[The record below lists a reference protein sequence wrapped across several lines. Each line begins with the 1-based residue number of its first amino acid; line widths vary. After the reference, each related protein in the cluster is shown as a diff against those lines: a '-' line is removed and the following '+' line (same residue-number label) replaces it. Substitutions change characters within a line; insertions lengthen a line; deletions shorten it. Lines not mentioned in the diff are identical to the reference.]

1 MNCPAL
7 YRASV
12 MHLRRLPD
20 GKRTHQFRYRVFRL
34 WLDLDKIDET
44 AAGLLRFSHNRFNLL
59 SLYDRD
65 HGPRDGSALRAW
77 VDGRLAEEG
86 IAAPAQV
93 FLYTFPRLLGYTFNP
108 LSAYIGYD
116 ATGRPSCVLY
126 EVRNTD
132 TDISHYAFDLSND
145 AVPYRHATDKN
156 FYVSPFIDADQ
167 RYSFTLDTRDETF
180 SVRIRLDKEGDLT
193 MIATENAY
201 RCPLDDK
208 AIRSAVWSMPFMT
221 FKIIVGIYWEAV
233 RLRLKGAHF
242 YRHPG
247 AKGRYRK
254 QELTQPDNTPDGVSQ

>member
-1 MNCPAL
+1 MSLAPAL

-20 GKRTHQFRYRVFRL
+20 GKRRHQFRYRVFRL
-34 WLDLDKIDET
+34 WLDLDRIDET
-44 AAGLLRFSHNRFNLL
+44 AAGLRWLSHNRFNLL

-77 VDGRLAEEG
+77 VDARLAADG
-86 IAAPAQV
+86 ITAPAHV
-93 FLYTFPRLLGYTFNP
+93 FLYTFPRLFGYTFNP
-108 LSAYIGYD
+108 LSAYIGCD
-116 ATGRPSCVLY
+116 AAGKPRCVLY

-132 TDISHYAFDLSND
+132 TDISHYAFDLTGD
-145 AVPYRHATDKN
+145 TPPYRHEAEKN

-180 SVRIRLDKEGDLT
+180 SVRIRLDNEGDLT
-193 MIATENAY
+193 LIATENAY
-201 RCPLDDK
+201 RCPLDDRT
-208 AIRSAVWSMPFMT
+208 IWSAVRSIPFMT
-221 FKIIVGIYWEAV
+221 FKIIIGIYWEAV

-247 AKGRYRK
+247 AKGRYPK
-254 QELTQPDNTPDGVSQ
+254 Q